1 MPPTRTFAKE
11 KLVQGASSR
20 AIGKTKFSGR
30 SVIISEP
37 TKKTTSF
44 IKTGQEA
51 PLLEMHKL
59 LGAHCS

>member
-1 MPPTRTFAKE
+1 MPPNRTFAKV

-20 AIGKTKFSGR
+20 ATGKTKFSGR
-30 SVIISEP
+30 SVNISEP

-51 PLLEMHKL
+51 SLLEIYKL
-59 LGAHCS
+59 LGAHYS